1 MPNKPT
7 FLTHLKHITILM
19 TRSLGDRDIALRI
32 FCDGVEWSE
41 EEEEL
46 CILVGGL
53 NFVELDMC
61 LPERSINAE

>member
-1 MPNKPT
+1 
-7 FLTHLKHITILM
+7 M
-19 TRSLGDRDIALRI
+19 T
-32 FCDGVEWSE
+32 EWTD

-61 LPERSINAE
+61 LPERSRILNKCEKS